1 MSDHTA
7 VTLTQEL
14 VRFPTINPPGNESAC
29 AAYVGGILAGA
40 GFRVTYREFDAER
53 TSLVARIDGH
63 EPGPPLCFTGH
74 LDTVPLGAARWTR
87 DPLRGEIGEGRLWGR
102 GSSDMKSGV
111 AAFVTAAV
119 RVARQRLPKAGLVL
133 VITAGE
139 ETGCTGAADLARQPG
154 MLGQAGAMIVA
165 EPTSNY
171 PCVGHKGALRLDAI
185 TRGITAH
192 GSMPEQGDNAVY
204 TMARAIP
211 RLEAFDFG
219 VPAHRVLGRPT
230 LNVGTIHG
238 GLNINSVPDEC
249 VAGIDIRTIP
259 GQSHEGLM
267 SALSTCVGPDVEL
280 VSTRWVTGVWT
291 EPATAWVQDVF
302 DIMAP
307 LLGERPDARAL
318 PYFTDGSI
326 LAEAYGGAPTVILGP
341 GEAAQAHQTD
351 EYCLVERIEQAAEA
365 YTRIAQRWC
374 GL

>member
-1 MSDHTA
+1 MSEHPA

-14 VRFPTINPPGNESAC
+14 VRFPTINPPGDESVC
-29 AAYVGGILAGA
+29 AVYVGGILERA
-40 GFRVTYREFDAER
+40 GFRVTYREFDSKR
-53 TSLVARIDGH
+53 TSLVARLDAS
-63 EPGPPLCFTGH
+63 EPGAPLCFTGH
-74 LDTVPLGAARWTR
+74 LDTVPLGAAPWAR
-87 DPLRGEIGEGRLWGR
+87 DPLAGEIGEGRLWGR

-111 AAFVTAAV
+111 ASFVTAAV
-119 RVARQRLPKAGLVL
+119 QVAGQPRPKAGLVL

-139 ETGCTGAADLARQPG
+139 ETGCTGAADLAGQPG
-154 MLGQAGAMIVA
+154 LLGQAGAMIVA

-185 TRGITAH
+185 ARGITAH

-204 TMARAIP
+204 KLARVIP
-211 RLEAFDFG
+211 RLEGFDFRI
-219 VPAHRVLGRPT
+219 PSHPVLGAPT

-259 GQSHEGLM
+259 GQDHDALM
-267 SALSTCVGPDVEL
+267 SALMACVGPEVDL

-291 EPATAWVQDVF
+291 EPSTRWVQEVF
-302 DIMAP
+302 DIMTP
-307 LLGERPDARAL
+307 VIGERPEPRAL

-326 LAEAYGGAPTVILGP
+326 LAEAYGGAPTIILGP

-365 YTRIAQRWC
+365 YTRIARQWC